1 MGFWKNFGK
10 KKSETVRKAKSI
22 DWRFRRLS
30 FEGLEGRRLLSAEPF
45 CGPVPAPIEYL
56 CVTRSDFEPSSISCS
71 NAIDLSSI
79 SIEPTAPTTLA
90 LYSYRE
96 YVEVLSRASFQ
107 DETEGAGAVCIV
119 DRSEFEKLEP
129 GFYHN
134 GVPYYSHLSALSLGG
149 SGVQTVVFSDGDEAA
164 SADGFDATTNGN
176 GASQRDDS
184 SSSGGEEPEEWN
196 LSLLVDTS
204 QTDSNLSSSSSPN
217 ALIEGKGATVGATNP
232 LEGANCFTIIAPAL
246 HRDYYATIDF
256 GGSATFGTDYVVY
269 SSFSNVMTLLSGGS
283 FTYSGGSTTLIIVP
297 LNDALFES
305 PESVT
310 ATLNPPQ
317 LMGSGGAP
325 EPAVFTY
332 GTTSVTATI
341 IDDDQW
347 KVEVVAAGS
356 DDNILLEPCSGEL
369 SFGEKS
375 KELIV
380 RRVANEQGA
389 SYQSLSSDYA
399 LDDSYPLTVEV
410 ALGGLA
416 GFNSDY
422 ELRLAETESAV
433 GTSVTIPAGETEISL
448 YVVLRAD
455 DVFENDE
462 TIVVSAGSAWTG
474 TTNNGFSV
482 GAEQVTLSTRQAPE
496 FVPYSVQSTTTV
508 DNDSFSQLDFTLS
521 DVWPV
526 VYVVNAVSRWNDL
539 RYYIMGGN
547 DNGWFSIDSLTGAI
561 SATAAYIAA
570 LESGSPLTSAVTTL
584 TVAAKDETSDYG
596 SSNFYDSAT
605 VKIGEFRYARVYDPD
620 DPVNRATR
628 DVLSD
633 STRVYEDNQR
643 SDYDN
648 DLLDS
653 GKHGGIIWCGSNA
666 DMSNARITIEVGA
679 DVSARSRILWLAM
692 TDNHCRVDNH
702 ALTDYFYS
710 GNFSSGS
717 EVTLEVSRTQN
728 YTHTLSS
735 APDLIIEIG
744 YDVDNDGFLSPYEV
758 KRTFSNML
766 ISKHEYDD
774 RLDLLNDKYTSLTT
788 NVVPIAKELLGL
800 FLNKN
805 ISSHTYTSW
814 NPETISYAPNDR
826 ELSLSNGR
834 GVDSPQLDSGN
845 INCYIWSANS
855 LFAEKIYDSSIFTNA
870 VAQKIFTVAD
880 LTEASNEFNQH
891 PQLDTYTFP
900 IFDVKVVVNFTNPWY
915 GVSDLHYALGHCT
928 AKLDE
933 VWATVKKRT
942 DGSFVL
948 MGFSISGVCFDLYDF
963 DTAWGSSEGGGLS
976 NAGFIIQN
984 CHKHG
989 VRAEGEIF
997 RVEVNLDQ
1005 HFSNSQGLSWNSDA
1019 NLSWHID

>member
-297 LNDALFES
+297 LNDAIFES

-317 LMGSGGAP
+317 FMGSGGAT

-347 KVEVVAAGS
+347 KAEVVVTNS

-369 SFGEKS
+369 SFAEKS
-375 KELIV
+375 KELTV

-389 SYQSLSSDYA
+389 IYQNQSSDYI
-399 LDDSYPLTVEV
+399 LDDSYPLTVAL
-410 ALGGLA
+410 ALGGSA

-422 ELRLAETESAV
+422 ELRLTETGEAV
-433 GTSVTIPAGETEISL
+433 GSSVTIPAGETEISL
-448 YVVLRAD
+448 YVVLLSD
-455 DVFENDE
+455 DDYENDE

-474 TTNNGFSV
+474 TTNNGFSTS
-482 GAEQVTLSTRQAPE
+482 AEQVTLSSYQAPE

-508 DNDSFSQLDFTLS
+508 DNDSFSQLDFTLG

-526 VYVVNAVSRWNDL
+526 VYIVNAVSRWNDL
-539 RYYIMGGN
+539 RYYITGGN

-570 LESGSPLTSAVTTL
+570 LESGSPLTSVMTTL
-584 TVAAKDETSDYG
+584 TVAAKDETSNYG

-628 DVLSD
+628 DVLSYD
-633 STRVYEDNQR
+633 SGEISSYEDNQR
-643 SDYDN
+643 SDYDRN
-648 DLLDS
+648 IP
-653 GKHGGIIWCGSNA
+653 GIVWCGS
-666 DMSNARITIEVGA
+666 DSNMATARITLEIDA
-679 DVSARSRILWLAM
+679 DSSIRPRLLWKA
-692 TDNHCRVDNH
+692 TTNHGYSVQGGVD
-702 ALTDYFYS
+702 S
-710 GNFSSGS
+710 GNFGAGNS
-717 EVTLEVSRTQN
+717 VTLTIIAAD
-728 YTHTLSS
+728 YTHSTFN
-735 APDLIIEIG
+735 ADDLILKIG
-744 YDVDNDGFLSPYEV
+744 YDADNDDELDQDEIKV
-758 KRTFSNML
+758 TFFNTL
-766 ISKHEYDD
+766 IGKNEYDD
-774 RLDLLNDKYTSLTT
+774 RLDYLNIAVLGSGVGNWIHWFDLTT
-788 NVVPIAKELLGL
+788 SRELLKL
-800 FLNKN
+800 FMGDC
-805 ISSHTYTSW
+805 SGATY
-814 NPETISYAPNDR
+814 NNNDIETEYLRYAPGDN

-834 GVDSPQLDSGN
+834 GVDFPQTTSGY
-845 INCYIWSANS
+845 ITCYKWSS
-855 LFAEKIYDSSIFTNA
+855 YSSFAEKIYLSNTFTKG
-870 VAQKIFTVAD
+870 VVQKIFELVSSSEVA
-880 LTEASNEFNQH
+880 SIFNQNPSLVVH
-891 PQLDTYTFP
+891 TVNLS
-900 IFDVKVVVNFTNPWY
+900 DVTLSLSFNEEEDK
-915 GVSDLHYALGHCT
+915 DLYYALHDCNVELSNVQAFVT
-928 AKLDE
+928 KQS
-933 VWATVKKRT
+933 
-942 DGSFVL
+942 DGSLVL
-948 MGFSISGVCFDLYDF
+948 TGFGILGQCVDLYDF
-963 DTAWGSSEGGGLS
+963 SMFWDRSTRGNNLK
-976 NAGFIIQN
+976 NAGFIVQN
-984 CHKHG
+984 CHKLT
-989 VRAEGEIF
+989 VRNEGKVF
-997 RVEVNLDQ
+997 RVKVNLDQ
-1005 HFSNSQGLSWNSDA
+1005 SFSNSQGIPWGTTAQSTWSRTN
-1019 NLSWHID
+1019 